1 MSKHLFHGTVLLVC
15 FRTILWLSSSPVLAA
30 NAGSIQGR
38 VLDPLGAAVPN
49 VKVVLVRS
57 QKAVKQ
63 TRTNRQGVFMFAPSP
78 PGRYHVH
85 VEAKGFSPQDSRSVY
100 LSANGHVTLT
110 VMLPV
115 GLLRQQVVVSDTG
128 TKLPESQTGAS
139 VTVIGHSELAAL
151 NKLDVLDVLR
161 QVPGITV
168 VQSGERGG
176 TTSVFTR
183 GGASEFNKVLID
195 GIPANDIGGA
205 VEFANLATSS
215 VDNVEV
221 LRGANSVLYGADALG
236 SVINI
241 TTRQGDTPT
250 PELTY
255 SVDGGNF
262 GTLRQEG
269 SLGGVFHHF
278 DYFTDFMRF
287 DTQNSLP
294 NSSFHNGTFSGNFG
308 WQANDSTHVR
318 FTIRHTATGLGDPNA
333 LALYGVPDTAFQREQ
348 DTYMGLKVENQ
359 TTPKWHNSLHLTS
372 TSLRFHYDDPSPA
385 GLPFEGN
392 YLGNPVTICGANGY
406 CASGQAILDYG
417 GTYPDLYDSHT
428 SVGSVYAQ
436 SDYNFNPDFSAS
448 GGFRYDYE
456 SGWTNSAGTL
466 SSTIRN
472 NVSTFLE
479 GHGSLGHRAFAT
491 AGIGLDDNAVYGFA
505 ATPRVSLAYYARRP
519 LPNSFFSATKLRFNF
534 GTGIDEPSI
543 FDQGSS
549 LFGVLSTLPNGAAL
563 ISKYHVSPIGPERS
577 RNLDFGVDQGLWG
590 GRARLGL
597 TYFHEQFFDLID
609 YVDKSLLPELGVPAP
624 VAAALPFGATVNSD
638 STRSRGAEVEFE
650 SGLGRGL
657 RLSAEYTYIDAVVTQ
672 SFASSA
678 QIPAYNPA
686 YPTIPIGSLSPLV
699 GGQPFR
705 IPPNSGSVAIIFSRG
720 RFGTSVTGYLTSRS
734 DDSTYLT
741 DANYGNTLLL
751 PNRDLLNAYQL
762 IGWSGWYNLRRG
774 VKLYTSMGNLLSEHY
789 MAAFGYPALP
799 FTFRAGVKFTLGG
812 QGFRW

>member
-1 MSKHLFHGTVLLVC
+1 MFRSKSYLGARLVI
-15 FRTILWLSSSPVLAA
+15 FFIFTSIPSVLAR
-30 NAGSIQGR
+30 GTGTIRGR
-38 VLDPLGAAVPN
+38 VLDELGAPVQKAHVNLIVGGKSVRTTQTDSKGNFTLSP
-49 VKVVLVRS
+49 VSAGRYRVQAEAAGLSTTESQPVLLDQGQTARVEVVL
-57 QKAVKQ
+57 
-63 TRTNRQGVFMFAPSP
+63 
-78 PGRYHVH
+78 HV
-85 VEAKGFSPQDSRSVY
+85 G
-100 LSANGHVTLT
+100 T
-110 VMLPV
+110 
-115 GLLRQQVVVSDTG
+115 LRQRIVVSDTG
-128 TKLPESQTGAS
+128 TALPESQTGAS
-139 VTVIGHSELAAL
+139 VTVIGQSELAAL
-151 NKLDVLDVLR
+151 DNLDVLDVLR
-161 QVPGITV
+161 QVPGLTV
-168 VQSGERGG
+168 VQTGERGG
-176 TTSVFTR
+176 TTSVFAR
-183 GGASEFNKVLID
+183 GGNSEFNKVLID
-195 GIPANDIGGA
+195 GIPGNDIGGA
-205 VEFANLATSS
+205 VEFANLATSAI
-215 VDNVEV
+215 DNVEV
-221 LRGANSVLYGADALG
+221 FRGANSVLYGADALG

-255 SVDGGNF
+255 SADGGSF

-278 DYFTDFMRF
+278 DYFADFMRF

-308 WQANDSTHVR
+308 WQANDSTQVR

-333 LALYGVPDTAFQREQ
+333 LAFYGVPDTAFQREQ
-348 DTYMGLKVENQ
+348 DTYIGIKAENQ
-359 TTPKWHNSLHLTS
+359 TSPKWHNSLQLTS
-372 TSLRFHYDDPSPA
+372 TRLNEHYDDPSPA
-385 GLPFEGN
+385 GEPFEGN
-392 YLGNPVTICGANGY
+392 YLGDPVTICGANGY

-428 SVGSVYAQ
+428 SIGSVYAQ
-436 SDYNFNPDFSAS
+436 SDYSFNPDLSAS

-479 GHGSLGHRAFAT
+479 GHGTLGHTAFAT
-491 AGIGLDDNAVYGFA
+491 VGIGLDDNAVYGFA

-519 LPNSFFSATKLRFNF
+519 LSNTFFSGTELRFNF

-549 LFGVLSTLPNGAAL
+549 LFGVLSTLPNGLAL
-563 ISKYHVSPIGPERS
+563 ISKYKVAPIGPERS

-590 GRARLGL
+590 GRARLGV
-597 TYFHEQFFDLID
+597 TFFHEQFFDLID
-609 YVDKSLLPELGVPAP
+609 FVDKSLLPELGVPAP

-638 STRSRGAEVEFE
+638 STRSRGGEVEFE

-686 YPTIPIGSLSPLV
+686 FPNIPIGSFSPLV
-699 GGQPFR
+699 GGRPFR
-705 IPPNSGSVAIIFSRG
+705 IPPNSGSVALIFSRR
-720 RFGTSVTGYLTSRS
+720 RFGTSITGYLTSRS

-741 DANYGNTLLL
+741 DAFGGNTLLL

-762 IGWSGWYNLRRG
+762 FGWSGWYDVHRG
-774 VKLYTSMGNLLSEHY
+774 VTLYTNVGNLLSEHY
-789 MAAFGYPALP
+789 QAAFGYPALP
-799 FTFRAGVKFTLGG
+799 FTFRGGIRFTLGG
-812 QGFRW
+812 EGLRW

>member
-1 MSKHLFHGTVLLVC
+1 MFKLQFYLGLVILFVFTP
-15 FRTILWLSSSPVLAA
+15 IPSVLARSTGA
-30 NAGSIQGR
+30 IQGR
-38 VLDPLGAAVPN
+38 VLDELGAPVLKAHVNLIRDEKSVRTAETDSKGNFTFSPVN
-49 VKVVLVRS
+49 AGRYRIQTEAAGFSTEESQPVLLNQGQTARVEVVL
-57 QKAVKQ
+57 
-63 TRTNRQGVFMFAPSP
+63 
-78 PGRYHVH
+78 HV
-85 VEAKGFSPQDSRSVY
+85 G
-100 LSANGHVTLT
+100 T
-110 VMLPV
+110 
-115 GLLRQQVVVSDTG
+115 LRQRIVVSDTG
-128 TKLPESQTGAS
+128 TALPGSQTGAS

-151 NKLDVLDVLR
+151 NKLDVLEVLR
-161 QVPGITV
+161 QVPGLTV
-168 VQSGERGG
+168 VQTGQRGG
-176 TTSVFTR
+176 TTSVFAR
-183 GGASEFNKVLID
+183 GGNSEFNKVLID

-205 VEFANLATSS
+205 VDFANLATSAI
-215 VDNVEV
+215 DNVEV

-308 WQANDSTHVR
+308 WQANESTQVR

-333 LALYGVPDTAFQREQ
+333 LALYGIPDTAFQREQ
-348 DTYMGLKVENQ
+348 DTYMGIKAENQ
-359 TTPKWHNSLHLTS
+359 TTPKWHNALHLTS
-372 TSLRFHYDDPSPA
+372 TSLRYHYNDPSPA

-417 GTYPDLYDSHT
+417 GIYPDLYDSHT
-428 SVGSVYAQ
+428 SVRSVDAQ
-436 SDYNFNPDFSAS
+436 SDYSFSPDFSAS
-448 GGFRYDYE
+448 AGFRYDYE
-456 SGWTNSAGTL
+456 NGWTNSAGTL
-466 SSTIRN
+466 SSTTRN
-472 NVSTFLE
+472 NFSTFLE
-479 GHGSLGHRAFAT
+479 GHGSLGHRVFAT

-519 LPNSFFSATKLRFNF
+519 VSNSLFSATKIRFNF

-543 FDQGSS
+543 YDQGSS
-549 LFGVLSTLPNGAAL
+549 LYGVLSTLPDGSAL
-563 ISKYHVSPIGPERS
+563 ISKYNVAPIGPERS
-577 RNLDFGVDQGLWG
+577 RNLDFGIDQWLWG
-590 GRARLGL
+590 ARARLGV

-609 YVDKSLLPELGVPAP
+609 FVDKSLLPELGVPPP

-638 STRSRGAEVEFE
+638 STRSRGAELEFE
-650 SGLGRGL
+650 SNLGRGL

-678 QIPAYNPA
+678 QIPAYNPSFPSIA
-686 YPTIPIGSLSPLV
+686 IGSFSPLV
-699 GGQPFR
+699 GERPFR
-705 IPPNSGSVAIIFSRG
+705 IPPNSGSIALIFSRR
-720 RFGTSVTGYLTSRS
+720 RFGTSITGYLTSRS

-762 IGWSGWYNLRRG
+762 VDWSGWYEVHRG
-774 VKLYTSMGNLLSEHY
+774 VTLYTNIGNLLSEHY
-789 MAAFGYPALP
+789 QAAFGYPALP
-799 FTFRAGVKFTLGG
+799 FTFRSGIRFTLGSEG
-812 QGFRW
+812 LRW